1 MELDNNKMI
10 PSPRSLRS
18 AVSNVAHKLLYGH
31 VADLRPMPMDLID
44 DGAKRSVYRY
54 RAPEGVVP
62 AGPPVLFVPP
72 LAAPARC
79 YDLRRGCSL
88 AEHVVG
94 AGRLSYLLDYG
105 PIGYA
110 DRDLGFEE
118 WIGEVLPGAIRRVSQ
133 DAGGQPVQLVGWCLG
148 GIFSLLTAAD
158 DPDLPIASIAAI
170 ATPVDT
176 RRVTLAAPL
185 RPLGA
190 LTRGVEVSL
199 VNALFGGVP
208 QPLVKRVY
216 QLVGIDKYVLRP
228 YAILTNLDD
237 PEFLAQIEA
246 VDHFTNSMLAYPGR
260 TFGQLYA
267 SLFRDNDLSGDG
279 FLIGGRRV
287 SLDRVRVPVLAI
299 AGSGDGLAPV
309 RAVHPLTRLLS
320 AAPQVRFEIAPGGH
334 LGVLTGRSAR
344 DTTWAHLD
352 RWLDEGI
359 VRHGIR
365 PHRREVAVP
374 S

>member
-10 PSPRSLRS
+10 PSPRSLR
-18 AVSNVAHKLLYGH
+18 AVASNVAHKVLYGH
-31 VADLRPMPMDLID
+31 VADLRPMPMDMID
-44 DGAKRSVYRY
+44 DGLKRSVYRY

-72 LAAPARC
+72 LAAPTRC

-105 PIGYA
+105 PIGWA
-110 DRDLGFEE
+110 DRDLGFDE
-118 WIGEVLPGAIRRVSQ
+118 WIGEVLPGAIRRVSE

-148 GIFSLLTAAD
+148 GIFSLLAAAD
-158 DPDLPIASIAAI
+158 DPGLPIASIATI
-170 ATPVDT
+170 ASPVDSSQ
-176 RRVTLAAPL
+176 VALAGPL
-185 RPLGA
+185 TA
-190 LTRGVEVSL
+190 LTRGWEVSL

-208 QPLVKRVY
+208 QQVVKRAY
-216 QLVGIDKYVLRP
+216 QLVGIDKYLLRP
-228 YAILTNLDD
+228 FAILANLDD

-260 TFGQLYA
+260 TFAQLYG
-267 SLFRDNDLSGDG
+267 SLLRDNDLMGEG
-279 FLIGGRRV
+279 FLISGRRV
-287 SLDRVRVPVLAI
+287 GLDRVEVPVLAI
-299 AGSGDGLAPV
+299 AGRGDGLAPV
-309 RAVHPLTRLLS
+309 RAVHPLKRLLS
-320 AAPQVRFEIAPGGH
+320 GSPRVRLEIAPGGH
-334 LGVLTGRSAR
+334 LGVLTGRGAR
-344 DTTWAHLD
+344 TTTWAYLD

-365 PHRREVAVP
+365 PHRREAAATV
-374 S
+374 